1 MKKPFILLAAV
12 AFALCSCN
20 GNGNNRNENKEEVVS
35 QQIEQV
41 ADVQTEGQQA
51 LEDGVY
57 EEEYEGGEALLFRSK
72 GTAQDVFPKDCD
84 TICYQWG
91 DLNKDGVLDLVLV
104 ATPRD
109 PENMK
114 TRSDGY
120 EYNFNEPVLAIY
132 FGKGDGSYSL
142 FKEYP
147 NTIPGAVDE
156 FTFVTVEAE
165 ITAKGVLKF
174 GIEVFH
180 SAGGSETGQNSYLYR
195 FQDDDFYLIGFD
207 SDSYSRYSGEKVAE
221 SRNYLTKKQKT
232 TTSNV
237 FDDKVKPTVT
247 WTDLPDEPLE
257 RLGSRM
263 LF

>member
-1 MKKPFILLAAV
+1 MKNPFILLAAV
-12 AFALCSCN
+12 AFALCSCD
-20 GNGNNRNENKEEVVS
+20 GNGKNRNENKEEVGS

-51 LEDGVY
+51 LEDVVS
-57 EEEYEGGEALLFRSK
+57 EEEYEGGEALLFKSK

-91 DLNKDGVLDLVLV
+91 DLNKDGILDLVLV

-109 PENMK
+109 PENMM

-132 FGKGDGSYSL
+132 FGKGDETYSL

-156 FTFVTVEAE
+156 FTFVTVESD
-165 ITAKGVLKF
+165 ITEEGVLKF
-174 GIEVFH
+174 GVEVFY

-207 SDSYSRYSGEKVAE
+207 SEAYSRYSGEADKV
-221 SRNYLTKKQKT
+221 SRNYLTKKQLT
-232 TTSNV
+232 TTYNM
-237 FDDKVKPTVT
+237 FDDEGFTDT

-263 LF
+263 LE